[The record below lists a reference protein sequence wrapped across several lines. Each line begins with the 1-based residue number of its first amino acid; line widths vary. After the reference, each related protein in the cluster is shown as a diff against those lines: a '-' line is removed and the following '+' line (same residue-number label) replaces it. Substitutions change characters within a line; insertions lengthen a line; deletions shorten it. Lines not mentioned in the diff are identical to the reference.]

1 MWEHSYSSEKLETQ
15 CHFII
20 LLQCMA
26 DQSLGTSLQQRSSSI
41 QCRLPI
47 KSLLF
52 NEGCLCIVIFYQSLS
67 SIGNPLSYHTV
78 KAPEKTSATP
88 GTSHTKFHIHQDK
101 DTLPSFK
108 YIMEVR
114 IKDVKLCIF
123 EGLRLQKRSAAR
135 LNFLISGK
143 FFLN

>member
-47 KSLLF
+47 KSLLL
-52 NEGCLCIVIFYQSLS
+52 NEGCLCIVIFYQNLS
-67 SIGNPLSYHTV
+67 SIGNPLSYHTGSR
-78 KAPEKTSATP
+78 K
-88 GTSHTKFHIHQDK
+88 DK
-101 DTLPSFK
+101 RFSRNLSYQVPHTLPSFK
-108 YIMEVR
+108 YIMEER